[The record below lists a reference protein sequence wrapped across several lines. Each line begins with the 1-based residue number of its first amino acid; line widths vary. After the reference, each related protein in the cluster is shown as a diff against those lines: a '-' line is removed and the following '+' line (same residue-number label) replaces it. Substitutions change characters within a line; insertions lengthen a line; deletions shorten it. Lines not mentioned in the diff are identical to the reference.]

1 MNNENIHKLQPLR
14 ICNKVYD
21 VSLYIS
27 INDVVL
33 MADYQEN
40 YELNCDFIISTI
52 IRNHIITEE
61 TMPSIE
67 EIQGDQIAIK
77 SYIEALIKS
86 NNSIKSHFDELS
98 DEHNIRVRL
107 LKAINKF
114 FSESMENSLQ
124 AIKAELSAITFNVP
138 NLNQIAINIQKV
150 FAPLIEITKIIGE
163 SVLATSNYLN
173 SLFAKIRIPTISAEY
188 KEQLRESFIIW
199 GEFGWT
205 MFPHASLDFY
215 KNVPK
220 SQKEANEKTLVYCRK
235 EYMQS
240 LFSDIQ
246 KLKGVKKGDF
256 EEAVFDYNNHKYKSC
271 AMILLSLIDAKLIRM
286 QKKEDRKKY
295 NGSRKNGIAAIK
307 AIETHIEDESDINS
321 TLLFLLSYS
330 NLFACLKAIFE
341 YGDDFKNQPNLPNR
355 NFIGHGMLTRKVLR
369 RDCIQ
374 LFLLYYNLLEFIDI
388 LTD

>member
-1 MNNENIHKLQPLR
+1 MNNENKHKMQPLR
-14 ICNKVYD
+14 ICNKVYN
-21 VSLYIS
+21 VSLFIS
-27 INDVVL
+27 VNDVVL

-40 YELNCDFIISTI
+40 YETNCDFIISTI
-52 IRNHIITEE
+52 IWNHIITEE
-61 TMPSIE
+61 AKPSIE
-67 EIQGDQIAIK
+67 EIQEDQIAIK
-77 SYIEALIKS
+77 SYIETLIKS

-98 DEHNIRVRL
+98 YEHNIRVRL
-107 LKAINKF
+107 LKAINNF

-124 AIKAELSAITFNVP
+124 AIKTELSRITFNVP
-138 NLNQIAINIQKV
+138 NLNQIAINIQKA

-199 GEFGWT
+199 GQFGWT
-205 MFPHASLDFY
+205 MFPHAPLDFY
-215 KNVPK
+215 KNAPK
-220 SQKEANEKTLVYCRK
+220 SQKEANEKALVYCRK

-240 LFSDIQ
+240 LFADIQ
-246 KLKGVKKGDF
+246 KLKGVNKGDF
-256 EEAVFDYNNHKYKSC
+256 EEAIFDYNNHKYKSC

-307 AIETHIEDESDINS
+307 AIETHVEGERNISS

-330 NLFACLKAIFE
+330 KLFACLKAIFE
-341 YGDDFKNQPNLPNR
+341 YGEDFKNQPNLPNR

-388 LTD
+388 LKD